1 MPNAGDVWLL
11 QPKNSQH
18 LFSKQSNWRSETN
31 TAAILMQINSFLTAK
46 NVRTPSEAS
55 VNLSDHLLLIISY
68 CSEKHNSTSKA
79 MQACI
84 QFYNIYSFI
93 HSALVRQIC
102 LQCGAI
108 FLQFL
113 MQMRA
118 SLHPHK
124 KTQYLGWALSN
135 ICFLWSFRFPKIFN
149 LKLEVYSTLC
159 TVTSW
164 QEQHSLDDLPESVR
178 VFSSFLLTVACGVD
192 VRSIQDLKYRE

>member
-1 MPNAGDVWLL
+1 M
-11 QPKNSQH
+11 
-18 LFSKQSNWRSETN
+18 
-31 TAAILMQINSFLTAK
+31 
-46 NVRTPSEAS
+46 RTPSEAS
-55 VNLSDHLLLIISY
+55 VNLSDHLLLITSY
-68 CSEKHNSTSKA
+68 CSKKHNSTSKA

-93 HSALVRQIC
+93 HSALVRQIH
-102 LQCGAI
+102 LQCWAI
-108 FLQFL
+108 FFTVSYADEGFPPPPQ
-113 MQMRA
+113 
-118 SLHPHK
+118 
-124 KTQYLGWALSN
+124 KTQYLRWALSN

-164 QEQHSLDDLPESVR
+164 QEQHSLDDLPEPVR

>member
-1 MPNAGDVWLL
+1 M
-11 QPKNSQH
+11 
-18 LFSKQSNWRSETN
+18 
-31 TAAILMQINSFLTAK
+31 
-46 NVRTPSEAS
+46 RTPSEAS
-55 VNLSDHLLLIISY
+55 VNLSDHLLLITSY

-93 HSALVRQIC
+93 HSALVRQIR
-102 LQCGAI
+102 LQCWAI
-108 FLQFL
+108 FFYSFL
-113 MQMRA
+113 CRWGLPSTPTKNTIFA
-118 SLHPHK
+118 V
-124 KTQYLGWALSN
+124 SN
-135 ICFLWSFRFPKIFN
+135 ICFLWSFRFPIIFS

-164 QEQHSLDDLPESVR
+164 QEQHSLDDLPEHVR